1 MKEGEI
7 VERIK
12 RTTTVTSKFQVTIP
26 KEIREI
32 LDVKE
37 GDKLIFTIDDKGE
50 VVIKKAVIVALDELS
65 ALISQ
70 EAKSQGYT
78 EEQLEEDILKAKEK
92 AWKSFYDR

>member
-1 MKEGEI
+1 MKEGEM

-37 GDKLIFTIDDKGE
+37 GDKLIFTINDKGE

-70 EAKSQGYT
+70 KAKSQGYT
-78 EEQLEEDILKAKEK
+78 EEKLEEDISKAKEE
-92 AWKSFYDR
+92 AWKCFYDR

>member
-7 VERIK
+7 VEKTK

-37 GDKLIFTIDDKGE
+37 GNKLIFTIDDKGE

-65 ALISQ
+65 ALISE
-70 EAKSQGYT
+70 EAEKQGYT
-78 EEQLEEDILKAKEK
+78 KEQLGEDISKAKEK
-92 AWKSFYDR
+92 VWKSFYDR

>member
-7 VERIK
+7 VEKIK

-50 VVIKKAVIVALDELS
+50 VVIKKAVIVTLDELS

-70 EAKSQGYT
+70 EAEKQGYT
-78 EEQLEEDILKAKEK
+78 KEQLEEDISKAKEK